1 MSLPSHTGSLAS
13 LRLDN
18 RMRVI
23 DVLRRRGAV
32 SRAQIAR
39 DAGISRTTVGSLVS
53 DLIADG
59 FVTERTTDDGPRG
72 PEGGRPGVLLALDRS
87 AGALVGIDFGH
98 RHLRIAVA
106 DLAYEVLVE
115 RHLAIELDH
124 AGFEGLDAAAALAE
138 ELLAEAGVDPT
149 RVLAAGMGL
158 PAPVE
163 RPSGLV
169 RSRGI
174 LPSLDDV
181 DAATEMETRLGYPV
195 HLDNDA
201 NVGALGEATFGAGAG
216 AEVMVY
222 LRMSAG
228 IGCGLVF
235 GGRPFRGASG
245 FAGEVGHVL
254 VDPDGAICRCGN
266 RGCLETLVSPPR
278 LVELLERSHGPLT
291 VAGMLELA
299 AAEDAGA
306 RRALQ
311 DAGRVIGQATAAMC
325 NYLNPDVVVVGGD
338 ISPAG
343 ELLLEPMREAVQRFA
358 VPAAAKSVRVVAGV
372 LGERAEV
379 LGALAL
385 AGHESHEPLARVTSS
400 APSTRRSS

>member
-1 MSLPSHTGSLAS
+1 MSQPSRTGSLEA
-13 LRLDN
+13 LRQGN

-23 DVLRRRGAV
+23 DVLRQRGAV

-39 DAGISRTTVGSLVS
+39 DAGLSRTTVGTLVKH
-53 DLIADG
+53 LIDDG
-59 FVTERTTDDGPRG
+59 FVVEREVEDGPRG
-72 PEGGRPGVLLALDRS
+72 PEGGRPGVLVALDRS

-98 RHLRIAVA
+98 RHLRVAVS
-106 DLAYEVLVE
+106 DLAYEVHAE
-115 RHLAIELDH
+115 RHVALEVDH
-124 AGFEGLDAAAALAE
+124 AGLEGLDAAALLVAE
-138 ELLAEAGVDPT
+138 VLEEAGVEPG
-149 RVLAAGMGL
+149 RVLAGGMGL

-169 RSRGI
+169 RSREI

-181 DAATEMETRLGYPV
+181 DAAGEMEERLGFPV

-201 NVGALGEATFGAGAG
+201 NVGALGEATFGAGQG
-216 AEVMVY
+216 HEVMAY

-235 GGRPFRGASG
+235 GGRPFRGARG

-254 VDPDGAICRCGN
+254 VDPDGPICRCGN
-266 RGCLETLVSPPR
+266 RGCLETIVAPQR
-278 LVELLERSHGPLT
+278 IVELLERSHGPLT
-291 VAGMLELA
+291 VPAMLALA
-299 AAEDAGA
+299 LGGDAGA
-306 RRALQ
+306 TRALQ
-311 DAGRVIGQATAAMC
+311 DAGRVVGEVAAVLC
-325 NYLNPDVVVVGGD
+325 NSLNLDVVVVGGD

-343 ELLLEPMREAVQRFA
+343 ELLLEPMRDAIQRSA
-358 VPAAAKSVRVVAGV
+358 VPAAARSVSVVCGV

-385 AGHESHEPLARVTSS
+385 AGHQTDDPLIHVTARPLTH
-400 APSTRRSS
+400 PRS